1 VKAEELLIDLDSTL
15 DLNVVG
21 DPVKEQ
27 KALEIIEN
35 YYDPV

>member
-1 VKAEELLIDLDSTL
+1 MKAEELLLDLDATL

-27 KALEIIEN
+27 AALEIIEN